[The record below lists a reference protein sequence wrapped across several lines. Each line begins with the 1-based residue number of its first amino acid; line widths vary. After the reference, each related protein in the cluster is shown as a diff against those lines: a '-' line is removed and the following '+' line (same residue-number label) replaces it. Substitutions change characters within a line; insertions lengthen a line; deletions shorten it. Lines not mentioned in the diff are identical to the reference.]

1 MNALVIVIFLFVILL
16 FKNVNTRIC
25 KIKLKIAT
33 ENLFLKKYNCTSTV
47 HSDYNNDIL

>member
-1 MNALVIVIFLFVILL
+1 MNELVSVIFLFVILL

-33 ENLFLKKYNCTSTV
+33 VNFLKTYNCTSTV